1 MVLLENIFV
10 TTKINNFKEK
20 VNRKMN
26 MGKKVIHTVHEL
38 RTIVN
43 NRNIKQV
50 KNKKKLLGKLYLCK
64 FFDQIEN
71 IIWSNCEHYFIK
83 LGTVFASKSQNSLG
97 GWGALNMV
105 S

>member
-10 TTKINNFKEK
+10 TAKINNFKEK

-26 MGKKVIHTVHEL
+26 MGKKVIHTVREL

-50 KNKKKLLGKLYLCK
+50 KNKKKLLGKLYAC
-64 FFDQIEN
+64 
-71 IIWSNCEHYFIK
+71 K
-83 LGTVFASKSQNSLG
+83 LGTILQF
-97 GWGALNMV
+97 
-105 S
+105 

>member
-1 MVLLENIFV
+1 
-10 TTKINNFKEK
+10 
-20 VNRKMN
+20 

-50 KNKKKLLGKLYLCK
+50 KNKKLLGKLYLCK

-71 IIWSNCEHYFIK
+71 IILSNWEHYFIK
-83 LGTVFASKSQNSLG
+83 L
-97 GWGALNMV
+97 
-105 S
+105 